1 MATASS
7 NLDNFIAEGMDY
19 GGIAKMY
26 AAMPLKEYVGVWLK
40 TFKSSSL
47 KTASYSRLESSLVT
61 LDDYG
66 IAVKPIGE
74 ITAFDIQKYVNELT
88 DRGYALS
95 TIKKQMRIVTAPL
108 RQAAAMHFIQ
118 ADPSVGVKLPAQQ
131 NVKKQKKNIN
141 PYTEEEQKLLWAEIE
156 RSSRP
161 GGLIIGL
168 MLETG
173 MRVGEALALR
183 WKYVDIKRKR
193 LRVEATML
201 NLANKKQCVLQESP
215 KTISSRR
222 VIPLTNKAIEI
233 LEKAQAN
240 AKNEYVFT
248 NGRGEPLTYEALR
261 YQTQQICKNADV
273 EYRGE
278 HVFRHTFATNCWYKN
293 IDVKVL
299 SKILGHSDVN
309 VTYNIYISL
318 KGDGFDEMYDALNR
332 VS

>member
-74 ITAFDIQKYVNELT
+74 ITAFDIQKYVN
-88 DRGYALS
+88 
-95 TIKKQMRIVTAPL
+95 
-108 RQAAAMHFIQ
+108 
-118 ADPSVGVKLPAQQ
+118 PSVGVKLPAQQ

-183 WKYVDIKRKR
+183 WQYVDIKRKR

-278 HVFRHTFATNCWYKN
+278 HVFRHTFATNCYYNN